1 MSIIWNRDDETI
13 STIDKEDVEGILN
26 CYEKSGLTYKD
37 PYTGKA
43 ISIGANLQETMN
55 NTIDGTD
62 NTNAILAIKR
72 NGTIIG
78 YMHLYVDYGRLV
90 LQDIVFNPDESS
102 DRKVKLTQICITIA
116 KQFAINDNRK
126 LVIFCGCDN
135 GVLNE
140 YWLKPELVKA
150 GFEHSADYQFDATF
164 FQYKPKEGEKTIDG
178 LPHLFPSKEE
188 YKKMAEDESQKRVAK
203 FAHFLTSDTG
213 RKIAKTLGI
222 DLGEKTENISFG
234 YRREKLKKR
243 LETAISGELSPLERA
258 KGGIE
263 DYTEAQEQKDM
274 ELFKRFIGTSSYDD
288 VRDVKVG
295 PYEGDRGF

>member
-37 PYTGKA
+37 PYSGKA

-78 YMHLYVDYGRLV
+78 YMHLYVNYGRLV

-102 DRKVKLTQICITIA
+102 EQIEKLTKICITIA

-140 YWLKPELVKA
+140 YWLKPELDEA
-150 GFEHSADYQFDATF
+150 GFEHSADYQFDVTY
-164 FQYKPKEGEKTIDG
+164 FQYKPKESEKLVDG
-178 LPHLFPSKEE
+178 LPDLFPSKEE
-188 YKKMAEDESQKRVAK
+188 YKKMAEDESQKRVAE
-203 FAHFLTSDTG
+203 FANFLTSDTG
-213 RKIAKTLGI
+213 RRIAKTLGI
-222 DLGEKTENISFG
+222 DLGEKTENISLG
-234 YRREKLKKR
+234 YRREKFKKR
-243 LETAISGELSPLERA
+243 LETATSGELSPLERA

-263 DYTEAQEQKDM
+263 DYTTTQEAEDLRQYK
-274 ELFKRFIGTSSYDD
+274 KFISTSSYDD
-288 VRDVKVG
+288 VRDAKVP
-295 PYEGDRGF
+295 PYQGEEI

>member
-37 PYTGKA
+37 PYSGKA

-78 YMHLYVDYGRLV
+78 YMHLYVNYGRLV

-102 DRKVKLTQICITIA
+102 EQIEKLTKICITIA

-126 LVIFCGCDN
+126 LVIFCGCD
-135 GVLNE
+135 
-140 YWLKPELVKA
+140 
-150 GFEHSADYQFDATF
+150 FEHSADYQFDATF

-188 YKKMAEDESQKRVAK
+188 YQKMAEDKSQKRVAE
-203 FAHFLTSDTG
+203 FANFLTSDTG
-213 RKIAKTLGI
+213 RRIAKTLGI
-222 DLGEKTENISFG
+222 DLGENISFG
-234 YRREKLKKR
+234 YRREKFKKR
-243 LETAISGELSPLERA
+243 LETATSGELSPLERA

-263 DYTEAQEQKDM
+263 DYTEAQEAEDLRQYK
-274 ELFKRFIGTSSYDD
+274 KFISTSSYDD
-288 VRDVKVG
+288 VRDAEVP
-295 PYEGDRGF
+295 PYQGEEI